1 MIKGKKYYKNLYEI
15 ELENRK
21 KLIEQNSKL
30 SKENVDYQILIKA
43 LKERCA
49 RLTIDLE
56 DVDGLLKQETEAKEV
71 LLKERTKLR
80 KMVTKLGGD
89 WKDGK

>member
-1 MIKGKKYYKNLYEI
+1 MFKGRKYYKNLYEI

-21 KLIEQNSKL
+21 KLTTQNSKL
-30 SKENVDYQILIKA
+30 SKERVDAATELAKVRIA
-43 LKERCA
+43 
-49 RLTIDLE
+49 LE
-56 DVDGLLKQETEAKEV
+56 DMSGFYLQEKEAKEA

-80 KMVTKLGGD
+80 KMITKLGGD

>member
-1 MIKGKKYYKNLYEI
+1 MIKGKKYYKGLYEI

-56 DVDGLLKQETEAKEV
+56 DVDTLLKMETQCSNA
-71 LLKERTKLR
+71 LRKERTKLR
-80 KMVTKLGGD
+80 REITILKKQLD
-89 WKDGK
+89 KK